1 MDVRPA
7 ALAGQFY
14 AGDATTLA
22 ADVDRFL
29 AEAAVPGPVP
39 KAIVAPHAGLVF
51 SGPIAG
57 NAYAQLAPIRD
68 RIERV
73 VLLGPAHRVF
83 VRGLCAPTVEC
94 FETPLGRV
102 RLDRVALDSLRDL
115 PQVSFA
121 DDPHELEHSLE
132 VQLPFLQRL
141 LGDFVLVPLV
151 VGAASADAVAEVLER
166 LWGGPETR
174 IVISSDL
181 SHFHDYD
188 TAREVDRVTT
198 AAIEA
203 LDVDG
208 LGEESACGRV
218 PIRGLLTVARRRGL
232 QARTL
237 DLRNSG
243 DTAGRKDR
251 VVGYGAYAFT
261 DG

>member
-14 AGDATTLA
+14 AGDAATLA

-29 AEAAVPGPVP
+29 AAATPSGRAP
-39 KAIVAPHAGLVF
+39 KAIVAPHAGLIY

-57 NAYAQLAPIRD
+57 SAYSELAPIRD
-68 RIERV
+68 QIERI

-83 VRGLCAPTVEC
+83 VRGLCAPTVER
-94 FETPLGRV
+94 FETPLGAV
-102 RLDRVALDSLRDL
+102 RLDRKSLDSLRDL

-121 DDPHELEHSLE
+121 DAPHAQEHSLE

-141 LGDFVLVPLV
+141 LGDFALVPLV
-151 VGAASADAVAEVLER
+151 VGAASPEDVAEVLER

-174 IVISSDL
+174 VVISSDL

-188 TAREVDRVTT
+188 SARELDRVTT

-203 LDVDG
+203 LDVRG
-208 LGEESACGRV
+208 LDEESACGRV
-218 PIRGLLTVARRRGL
+218 PIRGLLTVARRHGL
-232 QARTL
+232 RARTL

-261 DG
+261 DD